1 MQTEPTISAR
11 SLQYYVI
18 AHRWLS
24 DLEFFKIET
33 SYLHRLM
40 DDYIVRLQ
48 DDDHIQKLIAAG
60 KSLQK
65 LEEMEVNNL
74 LSDQIR
80 KLELMAEDVIPED
93 SESLAA
99 KQVQLEYFMTDLTR
113 EFRKVKQE
121 LFHLVLDVKH
131 KDKPIIN

>member
-1 MQTEPTISAR
+1 MQTAISAR

-18 AHRWLS
+18 AQRWLS

-48 DDDHIQKLIAAG
+48 DDDHIQKLIATG
-60 KSLQK
+60 KSLKK
-65 LEEMEVNNL
+65 LEDMEVDNL

-80 KLELMAEDVIPED
+80 QLELMAEDVIPED

-99 KQVQLEYFMTDLTR
+99 KQVQLEYFMSDLTH

-121 LFHLVLDVKH
+121 LFHLVLDAKH
-131 KDKPIIN
+131 QDKTIVN

>member
-1 MQTEPTISAR
+1 MQTATAISAR

-18 AHRWLS
+18 AQRWLS

-33 SYLHRLM
+33 SYLLRLM
-40 DDYIVRLQ
+40 DDYIIRLQ
-48 DDDHIQKLIAAG
+48 DDRHIQKLIATG
-60 KSLQK
+60 KSLKK
-65 LEEMEVNNL
+65 LEEMEVDDL

-80 KLELMAEDVIPED
+80 QLELMAEDVIPED

-99 KQVQLEYFMTDLTR
+99 KQVQLEYFMSDLTH

-131 KDKPIIN
+131 HDKTIIN

>member
-1 MQTEPTISAR
+1 MQTAISAR

-18 AHRWLS
+18 AQRWLS

-33 SYLHRLM
+33 SYLHQLM

-48 DDDHIQKLIAAG
+48 DDDHIQKLIATG
-60 KSLQK
+60 KSL
-65 LEEMEVNNL
+65 NL

-80 KLELMAEDVIPED
+80 QLELMAEDVIPED

-99 KQVQLEYFMTDLTR
+99 KQVQLEYFMTDLTH

-121 LFHLVLDVKH
+121 LFHLVLDAKH
-131 KDKPIIN
+131 QDKTIVN

>member
-1 MQTEPTISAR
+1 
-11 SLQYYVI
+11 
-18 AHRWLS
+18 
-24 DLEFFKIET
+24 
-33 SYLHRLM
+33 M

-48 DDDHIQKLIAAG
+48 DDNHIQKLIATG
-60 KSLQK
+60 KSLKK
-65 LEEMEVNNL
+65 LEEMEVDTL

-80 KLELMAEDVIPED
+80 KLELMAEDIIPED

>member
-1 MQTEPTISAR
+1 MQTATTISAR

-18 AHRWLS
+18 AQRWLS

-40 DDYIVRLQ
+40 DDYIIRLQ
-48 DDDHIQKLIAAG
+48 DDGHIQKLIATG
-60 KSLQK
+60 KSLKK
-65 LEEMEVNNL
+65 LEKMEVDDL

-80 KLELMAEDVIPED
+80 QLELMAEDVIPED

-99 KQVQLEYFMTDLTR
+99 KQVQLEYFMSDLTH

-131 KDKPIIN
+131 QDKTIIN